1 MREATITLAGFD
13 RQASFPTLS
22 ISAAIEGSTYV
33 IRVRGELDL
42 AGCPQLAQA
51 LEEAEQTEGGPI
63 VVDLEELTF
72 IDVAGLECLLVASQ
86 RSAGNGSRLQIT
98 QGRGVVALMFRL
110 TALDAALPLVPAQD
124 T

>member
-1 MREATITLAGFD
+1 MRGPTVTFAGLD
-13 RQASFPTLS
+13 GQASFPPFS

-42 AGCPQLAQA
+42 DGCPQLDQA
-51 LEEAEQTEGGPI
+51 LEEAEQTERGPI

-72 IDVAGLECLLVASQ
+72 IDVAGLECLLAASQ
-86 RSAGNGSRLQIT
+86 RAARNGNRLQIT
-98 QGRGVVALMFRL
+98 QGRDVVARMFRL
-110 TALDAALPLVPAQD
+110 TSLDAALPLVPAQG